1 MNDNSRKAMY
11 RKKAYLKIQKIKIK
25 DQDDFNERQRV
36 SRAMAK
42 GLRGGW
48 DSDKIA
54 VNGSAR
60 NPPYDPNA
68 VKELMSKMHNRVGV
82 VTFNRKIKKN

>member
-68 VKELMSKMHNRVGV
+68 VKELMSKIRPYDYGVGV
-82 VTFNRKIKKN
+82 VRKIKKN